1 MDKKKEVDDVEP
13 GPSHSGSVDRF
24 GFIKAEKSNSPEG
37 IVRSRSI
44 REHARYAMSYRT

>member
-13 GPSHSGSVDRF
+13 GPSPSRCVDRF
-24 GFIKAEKSNSPEG
+24 GFIKAEQSNSPEG

-44 REHARYAMSYRT
+44 HEHERYGMSYRT